1 MRLLL
6 HILYSKCVLRFGKF
20 QEEQHF
26 SLKRCK
32 FGLILATTR
41 SVTYSTVFYLII
53 LSYMRCD
60 GDGGAGVRVSAI
72 IGECGGNIDGEDVK
86 GYGHVYGEQ
95 FVLRANGHS
104 NSVRIRGV
112 SVSRVYVVVIWIQTR
127 LFHIKRFSFSSLNLF
142 R

>member
-1 MRLLL
+1 
-6 HILYSKCVLRFGKF
+6 VLPFGKF
-20 QEEQHF
+20 QEEQHS
-26 SLKRCK
+26 SLKCYK
-32 FGLILATTR
+32 FGLILAMTR
-41 SVTYSTVFYLII
+41 SVTYSTIFYLSNNS
-53 LSYMRCD
+53 LFMRC
-60 GDGGAGVRVSAI
+60 DGGAGVCVPAI